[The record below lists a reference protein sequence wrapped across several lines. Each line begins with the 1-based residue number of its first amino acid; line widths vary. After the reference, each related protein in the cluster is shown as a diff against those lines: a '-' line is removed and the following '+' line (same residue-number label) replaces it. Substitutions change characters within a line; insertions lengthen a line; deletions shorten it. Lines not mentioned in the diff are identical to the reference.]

1 MIEDTAA
8 AGRVRRFSTAAV
20 PEGRRIE
27 LWEEHNR
34 AALIGLRCRLLG
46 DTPFD
51 GTEVNLHLDR
61 VQLARV
67 RGTSHVVE
75 RPADVV
81 RRSPAEAI
89 AVYLT
94 LVGEAF
100 FYHDGGVLTLRPGQ
114 ALICDADRPF
124 MRGFSHG
131 LEELAIKVPR
141 AVFQDVT
148 GMDSVRQPMVRATS
162 RALARS
168 AGTALRGGGAVDE
181 QTLLHLIA
189 DMTGRTVAD
198 PVAVHLAN
206 ARAFVE
212 DHLTDPG
219 LNATRVAAGIG
230 ISERH
235 LSRAFATT
243 GTSLPRF
250 VLSRRLERAHRL
262 LTDGPH
268 TAVAEVAAS
277 CGFAT
282 ATYFSQAFRA
292 RFGVRPLDVR
302 GSAIPSDFRRVPGPH
317 LAGPPGPPANG
328 PHDGDH

>member
-1 MIEDTAA
+1 MIEDTATD
-8 AGRVRRFSTAAV
+8 GRVRRFSTAEL
-20 PEGRRIE
+20 PEARRVE
-27 LWEEHNR
+27 LWEDHNR

-51 GTEVNLHLDR
+51 GTELNLQLDR
-61 VQLARV
+61 LQLARV

-81 RRSPAEAI
+81 RRSPADAI

-131 LEELAIKVPR
+131 LDELAIKVPR
-141 AVFQDVT
+141 GVFHDVT
-148 GMDSVRQPMVRATS
+148 GRESVRAPIVRATS
-162 RALARS
+162 RALVRT
-168 AGTALRGGGAVDE
+168 AGTALRTGGAVDE
-181 QTLLHLIA
+181 PALLRLIA
-189 DMTGRTVAD
+189 DLTGRTVAD
-198 PVAVHLAN
+198 PATVHLAN
-206 ARAFVE
+206 ARAFIE

-235 LSRAFATT
+235 LSRAFA
-243 GTSLPRF
+243 GAGASLPRHI
-250 VLSRRLERAHRL
+250 LGRRLDRAHRL
-262 LTDGPH
+262 LAAVPRTP
-268 TAVAEVAAS
+268 VAEVAAA
-277 CGFAT
+277 CGFHSR
-282 ATYFSQAFRA
+282 TYFAQAFRE
-292 RFGVRPLDVR
+292 RFGIRPTDVR
-302 GSAIPSDFRRVPGPH
+302 KSATPSDFRPITRPVV
-317 LAGPPGPPANG
+317 AGPPGAPAN
-328 PHDGDH
+328 DYS